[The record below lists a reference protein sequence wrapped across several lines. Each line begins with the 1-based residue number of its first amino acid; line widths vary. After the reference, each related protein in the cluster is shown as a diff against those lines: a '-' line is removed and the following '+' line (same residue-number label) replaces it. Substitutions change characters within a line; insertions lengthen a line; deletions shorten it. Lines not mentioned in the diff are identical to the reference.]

1 VSTREAI
8 VFPAVRTWE
17 TAVSRVQKIFCDGY
31 SQKIVNARLA
41 WDGSLTVKKLGTSIF
56 RDRLAISSRP
66 KLEWYRWGRPLGF
79 AVLVGVCTGLAA
91 VVFTWALES
100 FQGFV
105 LGDLLGYHAPP
116 QPSGNP
122 NAPFVFP
129 RASWLVLV
137 IPSLGGLLCG
147 LVIHF
152 FEPEAEGHGTD
163 AMIKAFHRLAGRIPL
178 KVPIAKAVTSVL
190 VIGTGGSAGREGPIT
205 QIGAGVGSVVAQ
217 LFKLGDW
224 DRRIL
229 MLAGAAGGL
238 GAVFRAPLGGA
249 MFAVEVLYSGTA
261 IEFSALGP
269 AFVASV
275 VAYTVFVGVFGQSV
289 MFYLP
294 RTPDPVTG
302 LYPCVFHGAH
312 ELPFYFA
319 LALLCVGVSFV
330 FSEGFYAMHDR
341 VFRRLPIPLW
351 ARPAIGGLGV
361 GLLVLAG
368 FPHVMAG
375 GYGWMQK
382 AILASPDLPFRLAL
396 VLVLMKILA
405 TCLTVASGGSG
416 GLFAPSLFVG
426 AMTGAAFG
434 WGCQVLFPHFA
445 PPVPACV
452 LVGMGGVLA
461 ATFKVPL
468 AALIMVSELTGS
480 HDLLVPM
487 MLVGAVEMTIL
498 PGRISLCREQVP
510 SFVDSPAH
518 LGDFVI
524 DVLKEMRV
532 EEVCPLD
539 RRPVVIREDMPL
551 PEILHIVAE
560 TQQHA
565 FPVVDREGHLV
576 GVISLHDLRTV
587 LAGDGAGDLVR
598 AIDLA
603 VPVRPVTPQD
613 DLHTVLQVLAE
624 SHLEEV
630 PIVAPND
637 HGQVIGLIR
646 REVILRAYDRRVAG
660 LQAGLVPRSGT
671 PA

>member
-1 VSTREAI
+1 MRKLKKHAT
-8 VFPAVRTWE
+8 T
-17 TAVSRVQKIFCDGY
+17 
-31 SQKIVNARLA
+31 VN
-41 WDGSLTVKKLGTSIF
+41 KLSKAIF
-56 RDRLAISSRP
+56 RERLGIPLRT
-66 KLEWYRWGRPLGF
+66 KVEWYRWGRPLGF

-91 VVFTWALES
+91 VVFTWALEGL
-100 FQGFV
+100 QDFV
-105 LGDLLGYHAPP
+105 LGDLLGYQMPP
-116 QPSGNP
+116 QPTGDP
-122 NAPFVFP
+122 AAPFVYP
-129 RASWLVLV
+129 SGGWLVLV
-137 IPSLGGLLCG
+137 VPALGGVLCG
-147 LVIHF
+147 LIIHF

-163 AMIKAFHRLAGRIPL
+163 AMIKAFHRLAGKIPP
-178 KVPIAKAVTSVL
+178 KVPLAKAVTSLL
-190 VIGTGGSAGREGPIT
+190 VIGTGGSTGREGPIT
-205 QIGAGVGSVVAQ
+205 QIGAGVGSAVAQ

-275 VAYTVFVGVFGQSV
+275 VAYTVFAGVFGQSV

-302 LYPCVFHGAH
+302 LNPCVFHGAH

-330 FSEGFYAMHDR
+330 FSEGFYAMQDR
-341 VFRRLPIPLW
+341 IFRKLPIPVW

-382 AILASPDLPFRLAL
+382 AILASPDLPFRLAFI
-396 VLVLMKILA
+396 LVLMKILA
-405 TCLTVASGGSG
+405 TSLTVASGGSG

-434 WGCQVLFPHFA
+434 WGCRALFPYLA

-487 MLVGAVEMTIL
+487 MLVGAVEMTVL
-498 PGRISLCREQVP
+498 PGKISLCREQLP

-532 EEVCPLD
+532 EDVCPLD
-539 RRPVVIREDMPL
+539 RKPVVISEDMPL

-565 FPVVDREGHLV
+565 FPVVDREGRLV

-603 VPVRPVTPQD
+603 VPVRPVTPRD

-660 LQAGLVPRSGT
+660 LQAGLIPRSGT
-671 PA
+671 SA